1 MAKIGV
7 AEAKLGLAEV
17 KYENETDPEKRLEL
31 AVAKAEIGVAK
42 VEIEKADAE
51 RMNKESVRYLTLVA
65 AASTAQ
71 EYHAGLVKGAVIV
84 LSSLR

>member
-1 MAKIGV
+1 MLAV
-7 AEAKLGLAEV
+7 AEAKLGVEQEKV
-17 KYENETDPEKRLEL
+17 QPNENTVKRLEL